1 MNTVRIT
8 IPFYDKPLVLI
19 DHNERPFVAM
29 RPIVEGMGMKWQAQ
43 QLKLRRRFDSTV
55 TEIVTVADDGK
66 QRRMLCLPLKQLPA
80 WLHTINPGKV
90 APAIRDTIRRYQV
103 ECEEVLWQYW
113 TTGEARRQDIREA
126 LAQLAEEEQA
136 SGERGSEAGRNLRLR
151 RMEKENLRL
160 RMAALS
166 NQLELVWGTSCP

>member
-1 MNTVRIT
+1 
-8 IPFYDKPLVLI
+8 
-19 DHNERPFVAM
+19 
-29 RPIVEGMGMKWQAQ
+29 MKWQAQ

-90 APAIRDTIRRYQV
+90 APAIRDTIRRYQA

-113 TTGEARRQDIREA
+113 ATGEARREDIRDN
-126 LAQLAEEEQA
+126 LAFWEEQERQ
-136 SGERGSEAGRNLRLR
+136 SRERGSEAGKHLNQRKLEKQHHRL
-151 RMEKENLRL
+151 MKARL
-160 RMAALS
+160 
-166 NQLELVWGTSCP
+166 QQELAFVWGALQ

>member
-1 MNTVRIT
+1 MSTVKIT
-8 IPFYDKPLVLI
+8 IPFHGKPLVLI
-19 DHNERPFVAM
+19 DHDEKPFVAM

-80 WLHTINPGKV
+80 WLHTINSGKV
-90 APAIRDTIRRYQV
+90 APAIRDTIRRYQA

-113 TTGEARRQDIREA
+113 ATGEARREDIRDN
-126 LAQLAEEEQA
+126 LVFWEEQERQ
-136 SGERGSEAGRNLRLR
+136 SRERGSEAGKHLNQRKLEKQHHRL
-151 RMEKENLRL
+151 MKARL
-160 RMAALS
+160 QQERAF
-166 NQLELVWGTSCP
+166 V

>member
-1 MNTVRIT
+1 
-8 IPFYDKPLVLI
+8 
-19 DHNERPFVAM
+19 
-29 RPIVEGMGMKWQAQ
+29 MGMKWQAQ

-66 QRRMLCLPLKQLPA
+66 QRRMLCLPLKQLPV

-113 TTGEARRQDIREA
+113 ATGEARREDIRDN
-126 LAQLAEEEQA
+126 LVFWEEQERQ
-136 SGERGSEAGRNLRLR
+136 SRERGSEAGKHLNQRKLEKQHHRL
-151 RMEKENLRL
+151 MKARL
-160 RMAALS
+160 QQERAF
-166 NQLELVWGTSCP
+166 V